1 MGLQVGEE
9 NGSSRE
15 RRLGTQGLGSPTSCF
30 LQDLGLTNPQESI
43 MGIFQSRENKSR
55 ETVDDWLASFRDR
68 FPGYVRYE
76 GE

>member
-1 MGLQVGEE
+1 ME
-9 NGSSRE
+9 
-15 RRLGTQGLGSPTSCF
+15 
-30 LQDLGLTNPQESI
+30 
-43 MGIFQSRENKSR
+43 IFQSTENKNK